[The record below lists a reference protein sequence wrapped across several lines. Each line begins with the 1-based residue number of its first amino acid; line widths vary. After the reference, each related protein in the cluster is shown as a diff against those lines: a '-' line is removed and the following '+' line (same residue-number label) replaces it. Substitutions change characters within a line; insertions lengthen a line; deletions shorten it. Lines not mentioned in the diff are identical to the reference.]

1 MWHLLMYLWEVQD
14 AAGFVCTSSSRGQQL
29 SAIVSVSLALL
40 GSCLHIVSKMA
51 TGASIYVSHFTN
63 SAIRTQNKIF
73 PSDSQNSVEAN
84 SQWPIIGCTVVIHEL
99 LAKPYLIHPWN
110 VGRRALCRATPP
122 LI

>member
-1 MWHLLMYLWEVQD
+1 MWRLLMYLWEVQD

-73 PSDSQNSVEAN
+73 PSGSQNSAEAN
-84 SQWPIIGCTVVIHEL
+84 SQ
-99 LAKPYLIHPWN
+99 
-110 VGRRALCRATPP
+110 
-122 LI
+122 